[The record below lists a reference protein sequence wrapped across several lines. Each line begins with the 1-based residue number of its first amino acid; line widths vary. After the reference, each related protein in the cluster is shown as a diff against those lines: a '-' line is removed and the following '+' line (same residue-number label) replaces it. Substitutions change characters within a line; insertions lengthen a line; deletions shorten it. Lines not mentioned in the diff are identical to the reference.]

1 MTTATHDHAH
11 DHGHGPG
18 DHGHGAHEEH
28 IHEPSYY
35 IKTWAILLV
44 LLVISILGPEL
55 EIRAVTLIT
64 AFGIAIVKAY
74 LVCKRF
80 MHLDIQPKYVV
91 YFLVTAIAFMLLF
104 FFAVAPDILKHHGT
118 NWTNVGAIAEIER
131 HGGKDG
137 GGDVHEAAG
146 HGDAHAAPAHGDHA
160 DVEVV
165 NATLTQHREDAAKR
179 LQGVDA
185 AMKAVASELAAPPA
199 PVPTEPAPVPTEP
212 APATP

>member
-11 DHGHGPG
+11 DHGHGAQ
-18 DHGHGAHEEH
+18 GHGAHEEH

-104 FFAVAPDILKHHGT
+104 FFAVAPDVLKHHGT
-118 NWTNVGAIAEIER
+118 NWTNVGAISEIER

-137 GGDVHEAAG
+137 GADVHEDAA
-146 HGDAHAAPAHGDHA
+146 HGAGHAAPAHGAHD
-160 DVEVV
+160 EGV
-165 NATLTQHREDAAKR
+165 NLTLAKHREEAAKR

-199 PVPTEPAPVPTEP
+199 PPAPTEP